1 VRSTSLSTLAHGT
14 TNNSAPS
21 HSLVPE
27 AETLL
32 FLAHAA
38 SSAAPQPDSE
48 GTFAGRGGA
57 MASGAASPQAPV
69 RYGRVS
75 VDDWSSARLC
85 DVGNLLLGMILFF
98 SPWLFGLSTGAQ
110 WQTAS
115 TVGILIAVLSVAALA
130 AFAIWEEWL
139 NLIVGLWLI
148 ASPWLLGFQGS
159 SALAADVSLGAV
171 VAVLANPVPTVP
183 VSSALNVASTAV
195 AALVTADR
203 AALASHG
210 PEL

>member
-1 VRSTSLSTLAHGT
+1 
-14 TNNSAPS
+14 
-21 HSLVPE
+21 
-27 AETLL
+27 
-32 FLAHAA
+32 
-38 SSAAPQPDSE
+38 
-48 GTFAGRGGA
+48 
-57 MASGAASPQAPV
+57 
-69 RYGRVS
+69 

-148 ASPWLLGFQGS
+148 ASPWLLGFQDS
-159 SALAADVSLGAV
+159 SAMAVDVSIGAV
-171 VAVLANPVPTVP
+171 VAIL
-183 VSSALNVASTAV
+183 
-195 AALVTADR
+195 AALELWLTQDAQPRFTASR
-203 AALASHG
+203 ETAPPL
-210 PEL
+210 